1 MVGTENMLDDAGAAD
16 LAEILRNHPKLVELN
31 LWCNNIDIAG
41 CGLLTDVLLDTVET
55 LRSLDMERELA
66 AAITQPHRSCGVL
79 THALSAVNPGYESIE
94 TRIDE
99 SDQVGRQNSD
109 GRKEVRMRTSAH
121 DSARWHLTS
130 EFRRSSCSLWL
141 RVT

>member
-1 MVGTENMLDDAGAAD
+1 MVGTENMLDDAGATD

-41 CGLLTDVLLDTVET
+41 CERLTDVLLDTVET
-55 LRSLDMERELA
+55 LRGLDMERELA

-99 SDQVGRQNSD
+99 SDQVKQRTGD
-109 GRKEVRMRTSAH
+109 GRKEVCMRTSAH
-121 DSARWHLTS
+121 DSRTMAPHV
-130 EFRRSSCSLWL
+130 
-141 RVT
+141 RVS